1 MRRSPSIVPGKRMN
15 TAAKLLARKQMLL
28 DRLQEDPG
36 GNEREE
42 IERLIADIDEALN
55 WLEEVGDGVT
65 GQ

>member
-1 MRRSPSIVPGKRMN
+1 MN